1 MWLVDA
7 EAGKRDI
14 VLPMQVGRSKEYA
27 KHTHLLASF
36 CIGRKRPYLYIASV
50 EFLPFIAIIM
60 YGNEAQQGSMG
71 GLSER
76 FLGLVSITD
85 LLTYNVGFCR

>member
-1 MWLVDA
+1 MH
-7 EAGKRDI
+7 AGG
-14 VLPMQVGRSKEYA
+14 LKEYA
-27 KHTHLLASF
+27 KHTHLLAIF
-36 CIGRKRPYLYIASV
+36 CIGRKRPILYIASV
-50 EFLPFIAIIM
+50 ELLPFIAIIM

-85 LLTYNVGFCR
+85 LLTYNLGFCR